1 MPCLSKAG
9 SLDRQPT
16 STWPW
21 SMSGAGSVEPSL
33 PSASPKPSRES
44 LVRFRNRVGPNNGLP
59 RSGESR
65 PRFWARLPP
74 SAACRSLPSAELRA
88 GTIRSRLESR
98 RATFHAAMVLVASP
112 SRTSPWSDLGL
123 AGGTRWG
130 RASCVHPAHG
140 RGLLHPLRCFALS
153 MRLRR

>member
-44 LVRFRNRVGPNNGLP
+44 LVRFRNRVGPNGLP